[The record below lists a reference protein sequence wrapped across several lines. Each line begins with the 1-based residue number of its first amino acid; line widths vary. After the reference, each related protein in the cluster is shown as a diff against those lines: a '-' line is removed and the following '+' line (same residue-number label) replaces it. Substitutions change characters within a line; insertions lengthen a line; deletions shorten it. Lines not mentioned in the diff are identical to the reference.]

1 MKKLNLIFAILAL
14 TTCVRT
20 FAQNEKCLAFSNHII
35 KDAQGKIQK
44 EAVDY
49 NDAYFIKAE
58 VPSTYNIEIIKTICD
73 TNAISKKVSFN
84 WRLNSD
90 RNQEKEYLIYGKKV
104 LITFYPQDGFL
115 YFEFPKE

>member
-1 MKKLNLIFAILAL
+1 MKKLSLLFVILAIASGL
-14 TTCVRT
+14 SA

-35 KDAQGKIQK
+35 KDAQGEILKQ
-44 EAVDY
+44 AVDY

-58 VPSTYNIEIIKTICD
+58 VPSTYTIETIKTICD
-73 TNAISKKVSFN
+73 TNAVNKKVSFN

-90 RNQEKEYLIYGKKV
+90 RNQEKEYLINGKKV
-104 LITFYPQDGFL
+104 LITYYPQDKFL

>member
-1 MKKLNLIFAILAL
+1 MKKLSLLFVILAL
-14 TTCVRT
+14 TSGLAV

-35 KDAQGKIQK
+35 KDAQAEIQK
-44 EAVDY
+44 QAIDY

-58 VPSTYNIEIIKTICD
+58 VPQAYTIETIKTICD

-84 WRLNSD
+84 WRPNSD
-90 RNQEKEYLIYGKKV
+90 RNQEKEYLINGKKV
-104 LITFYPQDGFL
+104 LITFYSQDKFL